1 MTERKHFRSCGIY
14 TILEKFDAQNQD
26 YRNNVTQPGTPIVI
40 VEAAI
45 VIVEAAIEQCWGR
58 YLGTNG
64 KFVGMNTFGASV
76 PSSDLFDHFG
86 IIAEKA
92 KARAKKVITCIYK
105 QIPNF

>member
-26 YRNNVTQPGTPIVI
+26 YRNNVTQPGTP
-40 VEAAI
+40 I

-92 KARAKKVITCIYK
+92 KATAKEVIICI
-105 QIPNF
+105 

>member
-1 MTERKHFRSCGIY
+1 MTERKHFHSFGIY
-14 TILEKFDAQNQD
+14 TILEKFDTQNQD
-26 YRNNVTQPGTPIVI
+26 YRNNVTQPGTP
-40 VEAAI
+40 I

-92 KARAKKVITCIYK
+92 KAAAKEVITCI
-105 QIPNF
+105 

>member
-45 VIVEAAIEQCWGR
+45 EQ
-58 YLGTNG
+58 
-64 KFVGMNTFGASV
+64 
-76 PSSDLFDHFG
+76 
-86 IIAEKA
+86 
-92 KARAKKVITCIYK
+92 
-105 QIPNF
+105 

>member
-1 MTERKHFRSCGIY
+1 MTERKHFRSYGIN

-40 VEAAI
+40 I
-45 VIVEAAIEQCWGR
+45 EAAIEQCWGR

-64 KFVGMNTFGASV
+64 KFVGMNIFGASV

-92 KARAKKVITCIYK
+92 KATAKEVITCI
-105 QIPNF
+105 

>member
-1 MTERKHFRSCGIY
+1 MKTVTERKHFRSCGIY

-26 YRNNVTQPGTPIVI
+26 YRNNVTQPGTP
-40 VEAAI
+40 I

-92 KARAKKVITCIYK
+92 KAAAKEVITCI
-105 QIPNF
+105 

>member
-45 VIVEAAIEQCWGR
+45 EQCWGR

-76 PSSDLFDHFG
+76 PSSDLFDNFG

-92 KARAKKVITCIYK
+92 KAAAKEVITCI
-105 QIPNF
+105 

>member
-1 MTERKHFRSCGIY
+1 MTERKHFRNCGIY

-40 VEAAI
+40 I
-45 VIVEAAIEQCWGR
+45 EAAIEQCWGR

-92 KARAKKVITCIYK
+92 KATAKEVITCI
-105 QIPNF
+105 

>member
-1 MTERKHFRSCGIY
+1 MLKTVTERKHFRSCGIY

-26 YRNNVTQPGTPIVI
+26 YRNNVTQPGTP
-40 VEAAI
+40 I

-92 KARAKKVITCIYK
+92 KAADKEVITCI
-105 QIPNF
+105 

>member
-45 VIVEAAIEQCWGR
+45 EQCWGR
-58 YLGTNG
+58 YLGPNG
-64 KFVGMNTFGASV
+64 KFVGMNIFGASV
-76 PSSDLFDHFG
+76 PSSDLFDHYG

-92 KARAKKVITCIYK
+92 KAAAKEVITCI
-105 QIPNF
+105 

>member
-45 VIVEAAIEQCWGR
+45 EQCWGR

-86 IIAEKA
+86 IIEEKA
-92 KARAKKVITCIYK
+92 KAAAKEVITCI
-105 QIPNF
+105 

>member
-26 YRNNVTQPGTPIVI
+26 YRNNVTQPGTPIV
-40 VEAAI
+40 V
-45 VIVEAAIEQCWGR
+45 VEAAIEQCWGR

-76 PSSDLFDHFG
+76 PSSDLFDHYG

-92 KARAKKVITCIYK
+92 KAAAKEVITCI
-105 QIPNF
+105 

>member
-1 MTERKHFRSCGIY
+1 VTERKHFRSCGIY

-26 YRNNVTQPGTPIVI
+26 YRNNVTQPGTP
-40 VEAAI
+40 I

-92 KARAKKVITCIYK
+92 EAEAKEVITCI
-105 QIPNF
+105 

>member
-45 VIVEAAIEQCWGR
+45 EQCWGR

-76 PSSDLFDHFG
+76 PSSDLFNHF
-86 IIAEKA
+86 
-92 KARAKKVITCIYK
+92 VS
-105 QIPNF
+105 

>member
-26 YRNNVTQPGTPIVI
+26 YHNNVTQPGTP
-40 VEAAI
+40 I

-64 KFVGMNTFGASV
+64 KFVGMNIFGASV

-92 KARAKKVITCIYK
+92 KAAAKEVITCI
-105 QIPNF
+105 

>member
-26 YRNNVTQPGTPIVI
+26 YRNNVTQPGTP
-40 VEAAI
+40 I

-92 KARAKKVITCIYK
+92 KATDKEVIICI
-105 QIPNF
+105 

>member
-45 VIVEAAIEQCWGR
+45 EQCWGR

-64 KFVGMNTFGASV
+64 KFVGMNTLVASV

-92 KARAKKVITCIYK
+92 KAAAKEVITCI
-105 QIPNF
+105 

>member
-1 MTERKHFRSCGIY
+1 MTERKHLRSCGIN
-14 TILEKFDAQNQD
+14 TIFEKFDTQNQD
-26 YRNNVTQPGTPIVI
+26 YRNNVTQPGTP
-40 VEAAI
+40 I

-76 PSSDLFDHFG
+76 PSSDLFDHYG

-92 KARAKKVITCIYK
+92 KAAAKEVITCI
-105 QIPNF
+105 

>member
-45 VIVEAAIEQCWGR
+45 EQCWGR

-64 KFVGMNTFGASV
+64 KFVGMNIFGASV
-76 PSSDLFDHFG
+76 PSSDLFDHYG

-92 KARAKKVITCIYK
+92 KAAAKEVITCI
-105 QIPNF
+105 

>member
-26 YRNNVTQPGTPIVI
+26 YRNNVTQPGTP
-40 VEAAI
+40 I

-92 KARAKKVITCIYK
+92 KATSKEVITCI
-105 QIPNF
+105 

>member
-45 VIVEAAIEQCWGR
+45 EQCWGR

-86 IIAEKA
+86 IVAEKA
-92 KARAKKVITCIYK
+92 KAAAKEVITCI
-105 QIPNF
+105 

>member
-26 YRNNVTQPGTPIVI
+26 YRNNVTQPGTPL
-40 VEAAI
+40 

-92 KARAKKVITCIYK
+92 KAAAKEVITCI
-105 QIPNF
+105 

>member
-26 YRNNVTQPGTPIVI
+26 YRNNVTQPGTP
-40 VEAAI
+40 I

>member
-26 YRNNVTQPGTPIVI
+26 YRNNVTQPGTP
-40 VEAAI
+40 I

-92 KARAKKVITCIYK
+92 KAAAKEVITCI
-105 QIPNF
+105 

>member
-45 VIVEAAIEQCWGR
+45 EQCWGR

-76 PSSDLFDHFG
+76 PSNDLFDHFG
-86 IIAEKA
+86 IVAEKA
-92 KARAKKVITCIYK
+92 KAAAKEVITCI
-105 QIPNF
+105 

>member
-40 VEAAI
+40 VES
-45 VIVEAAIEQCWGR
+45 AIEQCWGR

-86 IIAEKA
+86 IIAEESKA
-92 KARAKKVITCIYK
+92 AAKEVITCI
-105 QIPNF
+105 

>member
-45 VIVEAAIEQCWGR
+45 EQCWGR

-76 PSSDLFDHFG
+76 PSSDLFDHYG

-92 KARAKKVITCIYK
+92 KAAAKEVITCI
-105 QIPNF
+105 

>member
-14 TILEKFDAQNQD
+14 TILEKFDAQNQE

-45 VIVEAAIEQCWGR
+45 EQCWGR
-58 YLGTNG
+58 YLSTNG

-92 KARAKKVITCIYK
+92 KAAAKEVLTCI
-105 QIPNF
+105 

>member
-1 MTERKHFRSCGIY
+1 MTERKHFCSCGIY
-14 TILEKFDAQNQD
+14 ANLEKFDAQNQD
-26 YRNNVTQPGTPIVI
+26 YRNNVTQPGTP
-40 VEAAI
+40 I

-92 KARAKKVITCIYK
+92 KAAAKEVITCI
-105 QIPNF
+105 

>member
-26 YRNNVTQPGTPIVI
+26 YRNNVTQPGTSIVI
-40 VEAAI
+40 I
-45 VIVEAAIEQCWGR
+45 EAAIEQCWGR

-92 KARAKKVITCIYK
+92 KAAAKEVITCI
-105 QIPNF
+105 